1 MRKYF
6 IAMNNILSY
15 NRFLDEIGIYDELNE
30 KNSLRNFSNRIA
42 QHKIKSELSEEI
54 EMSKSIMTGIKDG
67 LESLSDNFDEI
78 KKDVDKNNKKGGEK
92 GEKEK
97 TLESITKLIEKS
109 KQSSWDLNELIDE
122 GEIDYTGF
130 AANIGFATLTY
141 FGVLLFPIRA
151 RFIVHKGYNYF
162 FTTVKNTIRKS
173 LAMLQLNFDQFENLI
188 ITKGFQSADYLD
200 DIEALSKARDFQE
213 LALSELTKNIS
224 KQKTEIISKKFKT
237 IENQFKL
244 QLSAQTKLKQSSNV
258 FNCLNQYEN
267 TYTKSLETLRQY
279 AQEDVQKHLD
289 SIKTS
294 MNKIAAGDPDLT
306 AYGELI
312 IAAAEEHAYKVS
324 TSIYNRFAK
333 MTEVFSL
340 PNQKKMIELI
350 QDATQEAHDKAS
362 KDKAKLLESEKA
374 KENEERLETLNKD
387 GERIFK
393 SISGTSIGKL
403 SKDGNYKD
411 IVGAYN
417 WTYNDFKK
425 LNNDDKDTFIEWLG
439 IHKDVFDKCNETLK
453 VVIPSAHND
462 GYFEY
467 IDSLIDYIRPCLR
480 EENLNESFVVHFDEY
495 INEART
501 KRYFID
507 LNRAKEQV
515 DEIKRLYKDNKDT
528 AVVAFE
534 IIGEKFIKGKFANN
548 AEIIVDKIIKS
559 IDSKTKK
566 KTRYKFVYI
575 SLATYNILV
584 NTITDLSDE
593 RSHDYPKLLN
603 NESNSKK

>member
-15 NRFLDEIGIYDELNE
+15 NRFLDEIGICDELNE
-30 KNSLRNFSNRIA
+30 KNSLRNLSNRIA

-67 LESLSDNFDEI
+67 LESLSDDFGEI
-78 KKDVDKNNKKGGEK
+78 RKNISKSNDDHEK

-97 TLESITKLIEKS
+97 SLESITKLIEQSRK
-109 KQSSWDLNELIDE
+109 SSWDLNDLIDE

-130 AANIGFATLTY
+130 AANVGFATLTY

-162 FTTVKNTIRKS
+162 FATVKNTIRKA
-173 LAMLQLNFDQFENLI
+173 LVMLQLNFDQFENLI
-188 ITKGFQSADYLD
+188 ITKGFQSMDYLD
-200 DIEALSKARDFQE
+200 DMEALSKARDFQE
-213 LALSELTKNIS
+213 LALTELTKNLN
-224 KQKTEIISKKFKT
+224 KQKAETISKKFKT

-244 QLSAQTKLKQSSNV
+244 QLSAQTKLKQSSNIY
-258 FNCLNQYEN
+258 NCLDQYNN

-279 AQEDVQKHLD
+279 SQEDVQKHLD

-294 MNKIAAGDPDLT
+294 MNKIAAGDADLT

-340 PNQKKMIELI
+340 PNQKKMIDLI
-350 QDATQEAHDKAS
+350 QEATQERYDEIAKEKKKLMDSEQAKAS
-362 KDKAKLLESEKA
+362 DEKLKNI
-374 KENEERLETLNKD
+374 NED
-387 GERIFK
+387 GEKIFK
-393 SISGTSIGKL
+393 SVSGVSIGKL
-403 SKDGNYKD
+403 SKDGKYSD
-411 IVGAYN
+411 ISGAYN
-417 WTYNDFKK
+417 WTYNDFRK
-425 LNNDDKDTFIEWLG
+425 LDRDEQEIFTEWLG
-439 IHKDVFDKCNETLK
+439 IHKDVFDKCHETLK
-453 VVIPSAHND
+453 VVMPSAHND

-480 EENLNESFVVHFDEY
+480 EENLNESFVVYFDEY
-495 INEART
+495 INEARS

-515 DEIKRLYKDNKDT
+515 DDISKLYKDNKDV
-528 AVVAFE
+528 AVAALE
-534 IIGEKFIKGKFANN
+534 IIGNKFTRSKFADN
-548 AEIIVDKIIKS
+548 AEIIVDKIIKALGS
-559 IDSKTKK
+559 RTKK
-566 KTRYKFVYI
+566 KGRYNKVYI
-575 SLATYNILV
+575 SLATYDILT
-584 NTITDLSDE
+584 NTITDLNED
-593 RSHDYPKLLN
+593 RSHDYQELLKD
-603 NESNSKK
+603 EKVKGK